1 LSSGGRRGLHPPSRV
16 DRKSTGTSSTA
27 QGVPVASL
35 EDIIRDKE
43 IGDRPKDRL
52 ALVELRQ
59 LSERERELGNAREHD
74 PPDLGPGS
82 KPCPQPCPE
91 LRISEANSG
100 HLRPPQIADATAKAL
115 HLAVF

>member
-1 LSSGGRRGLHPPSRV
+1 LHPPSRV

-52 ALVELRQ
+52 ALVGSFWGLVCVRV
-59 LSERERELGNAREHD
+59 NDTD
-74 PPDLGPGS
+74 PGFD
-82 KPCPQPCPE
+82 
-91 LRISEANSG
+91 
-100 HLRPPQIADATAKAL
+100 
-115 HLAVF
+115 